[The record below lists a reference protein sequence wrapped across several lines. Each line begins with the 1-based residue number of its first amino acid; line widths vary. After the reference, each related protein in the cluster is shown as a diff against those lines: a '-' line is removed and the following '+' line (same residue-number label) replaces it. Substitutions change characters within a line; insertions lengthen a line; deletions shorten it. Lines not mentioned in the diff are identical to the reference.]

1 MKKLFILLLVIC
13 LVLSGCGKEKTA
25 KSDNEPKTEFKNK
38 YLDIETYNM
47 LFEACRVATTDE
59 RVVNAIK
66 EVGKTHIYIDSKG
79 ISYEHDIEALK
90 GSINGIYGAD
100 SISTSQEYSISLE
113 YKDSEGIVVKREK
126 YPEN

>member
-13 LVLSGCGKEKTA
+13 LVLSGCGKEETA
-25 KSDNEPKTEFKNK
+25 KSDNAPKTELKNK

>member
-1 MKKLFILLLVIC
+1 M
-13 LVLSGCGKEKTA
+13 SGCGKEKTA

-38 YLDIETYNM
+38 YLDIKTYNM

-59 RVVNAIK
+59 RVVIAIK
-66 EVGKTHIYIDSKG
+66 EVGKTHIYIDSNG
-79 ISYEHDIEALK
+79 VSFEHDIEALK
-90 GSINGIYGAD
+90 GSINAIYGAD

>member
-1 MKKLFILLLVIC
+1 MLLIVC

-66 EVGKTHIYIDSKG
+66 EVGKTHIYIDSNG
-79 ISYEHDIEALK
+79 VSFEHDIEAL
-90 GSINGIYGAD
+90 I
-100 SISTSQEYSISLE
+100 
-113 YKDSEGIVVKREK
+113 RK
-126 YPEN
+126 Y